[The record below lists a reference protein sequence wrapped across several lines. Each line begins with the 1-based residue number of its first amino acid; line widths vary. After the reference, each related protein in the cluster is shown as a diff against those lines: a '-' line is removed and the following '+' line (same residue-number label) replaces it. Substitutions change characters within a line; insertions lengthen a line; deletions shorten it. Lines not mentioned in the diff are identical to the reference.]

1 MCTQHKES
9 FKTWKCFWFDV
20 CSETALN
27 LRSRR
32 FWQHLVIRFQL
43 CASCLLMA
51 NSLDSLPLQAV
62 PITSYASTEWPR
74 PTHCISYKD
83 ILTQVQLVDFVT
95 PLLCV
100 SLVWFFLGNH
110 LWSISVWYI
119 FWCMSFQHFIFLNLF
134 VLFSRI

>member
-1 MCTQHKES
+1 
-9 FKTWKCFWFDV
+9 
-20 CSETALN
+20 
-27 LRSRR
+27 
-32 FWQHLVIRFQL
+32 
-43 CASCLLMA
+43 MA

-100 SLVWFFLGNH
+100 SLVWFFWATICGVLAYGIYFDVCRFN
-110 LWSISVWYI
+110 IS
-119 FWCMSFQHFIFLNLF
+119 FF
-134 VLFSRI
+134 